1 MDGVVTE
8 GGSAVDESML
18 TGEPVPVSKRVGDKV
33 IGASLNTSGA
43 LVMRSERVGSATML
57 SQIVQMVAQA
67 QRSKAP
73 MQRMADVVASYFV
86 VSVVAIAVL
95 TFFGWGFFG
104 PAPSWVFGLIN
115 AVAVL
120 IIACPCALGLATP
133 TALMAGTGVAA
144 RHGILIKD
152 AEALELIRHDL
163 AHIMA
168 RAVQDIWPDVKVTIG
183 PVRDYGW
190 FYDFDRAEP
199 FTPEDLGQIEARMKQ
214 IINARDPVKTEVWD
228 RDAAIAFYQAKNEP
242 FKVELVEAIP
252 ADQKLR
258 MYWHGHW
265 QDLCRGPHL
274 QHTGQ
279 VPADSFKLMSVAGAY
294 WRGDSRNKQLQRIY
308 GVAFRNREDLK
319 AHLTMLEEAAKRD
332 HRKLGRE
339 MDLFHIQ
346 DEAPGMVFW
355 HPNGW
360 TVYRQLEDY
369 MRGRLKSAGYKEIKT
384 PQVVDRVLWEKSGH
398 WEAYR
403 ENMFIVEVDEEG
415 AKEKRINAL
424 KPMNCP
430 CHVQVYNQGLKSYR
444 DLPLRLAEFG
454 SCHRYESSGS
464 MHGLMRVRGFT
475 QDDAHIFCTE
485 DQIEAECAGFIALLS
500 SVYKDLGFEKFDIKL
515 STRPDVRVGSDEVWD
530 KAENALQK
538 AIEGLGLPYTINPGD
553 GAFYGPKLDFKLTDA
568 IGREWQCGTF
578 QADFNLPVRLDAEFV
593 GEDGAK
599 HRPVMLH
606 RAVLGSFERFIGILI
621 ENYAGKLPF
630 WLAPR
635 QVVVASIVSDADP
648 FVHEITNALIK
659 AGVRA
664 EADTR
669 NEKINYKVR
678 EHSVGK
684 VPVILAIGMKEVEE
698 RTVSVRRLG
707 DTRTETMSLD
717 QALAEFG
724 FAALPPAGH

>member
-1 MDGVVTE
+1 MSQISLTFPDGNIRQYPAGVTPAE
-8 GGSAVDESML
+8 VAASIAPSLAKAAISAQVNGKHWDL
-18 TGEPVPVSKRVGDKV
+18 AWPITGDAT
-33 IGASLNTSGA
+33 IALNT
-43 LVMRSERVGSATML
+43 LKDE
-57 SQIVQMVAQA
+57 
-67 QRSKAP
+67 AP
-73 MQRMADVVASYFV
+73 
-86 VSVVAIAVL
+86 
-95 TFFGWGFFG
+95 
-104 PAPSWVFGLIN
+104 
-115 AVAVL
+115 
-120 IIACPCALGLATP
+120 
-133 TALMAGTGVAA
+133 
-144 RHGILIKD
+144 
-152 AEALELIRHDL
+152 ALELIRHDL

-168 RAVQDIWPDVKVTIG
+168 RAVQEIWPDVKVTIG
-183 PVRDYGW
+183 PVRDQGW
-190 FYDFDRAEP
+190 FYDFDREEP
-199 FTPEDLGQIEARMKQ
+199 FTPEDLGAIEARMKQ
-214 IINARDPVKTEVWD
+214 IINAREPVRTELWERARAVEYY
-228 RDAAIAFYQAKNEP
+228 RGRQEP
-242 FKVELVEAIP
+242 FKLELLDRIP
-252 ADQKLR
+252 EGEDIR
-258 MYWHGHW
+258 MYWHGDW

-279 VPADSFKLMSVAGAY
+279 VPADAFKLTHVAGAY
-294 WRGDSRNKQLQRIY
+294 WLGDASRPMLQRIY
-308 GVAFRNREDLK
+308 GVAFRNRDDLR

-339 MDLFHIQ
+339 MELFHLQ
-346 DEAPGMVFW
+346 EEAPGMVFW

-360 TVYRQLEDY
+360 TIYRVLEDY
-369 MRGRLKSAGYKEIKT
+369 MRGRLRQAGYKEIKT

-430 CHVQVYNQGLKSYR
+430 CHVQVFNQGLKSYR

-464 MHGLMRVRGFT
+464 MHGLMRVRGFV

-485 DQIEAECAGFIALLS
+485 DQIEQECAGFIALLS
-500 SVYKDLGFEKFDIKL
+500 GVYKDLGFEKFDIKL
-515 STRPDVRVGSDEVWD
+515 STRPEVRVGSDEVWD
-530 KAENALQK
+530 KAESALEK
-538 AIEGLGLPYTINPGD
+538 AIQSLGLPYEINPGD

-578 QADFNLPVRLDAEFV
+578 QCDFNLPVRLDAEYV
-593 GEDGAK
+593 GEDGMK

-606 RAVLGSFERFIGILI
+606 RAVLGSFERFIGILL
-621 ENYAGKLPF
+621 ENYAGRLPF

-648 FVHEITNALIK
+648 FVHEVVAALRK

-664 EADTR
+664 EADVR

-684 VPVILAIGMKEVEE
+684 VPVILAIGMQEVEG

-707 DTRTETMSLD
+707 ETRTETMALD
-717 QALAEFG
+717 AALTAFG
-724 FAALPPAGH
+724 FEALPPG

>member
-1 MDGVVTE
+1 MSDI
-8 GGSAVDESML
+8 S
-18 TGEPVPVSKRVGDKV
+18 
-33 IGASLNTSGA
+33 
-43 LVMRSERVGSATML
+43 
-57 SQIVQMVAQA
+57 
-67 QRSKAP
+67 
-73 MQRMADVVASYFV
+73 
-86 VSVVAIAVL
+86 L
-95 TFFGWGFFG
+95 TFPDGNKRDY
-104 PAPSWVFGLIN
+104 PAGVTP
-115 AVAVL
+115 AEVAAS
-120 IIACPCALGLATP
+120 IAPGLAKKAISASVNGAHWDLAWP
-133 TALMAGTGVAA
+133 IAA
-144 RHGILIKD
+144 D
-152 AEALELIRHDL
+152 ATIAIHTLADDAQALELIRHDC

-168 RAVQDIWPDVKVTIG
+168 RAVQEIWPDVKVTIG

-190 FYDFDRAEP
+190 FYDFDREEP
-199 FTPEDLGQIEARMKQ
+199 FTPEDLGAIEARMKQ
-214 IINARDPVKTEVWD
+214 IINAREPVKTEVWE
-228 RDAAIAFYQAKNEP
+228 RARAVEYYRGRQEP
-242 FKVELVEAIP
+242 FKLELIDRIP
-252 ADQKLR
+252 EDQDLR
-258 MYWHGHW
+258 MYWHGNW

-279 VPADSFKLMSVAGAY
+279 VPADAFKLTHVAGAY
-294 WRGDSRNKQLQRIY
+294 WLGDASRPMLQRIY
-308 GVAFRNREDLK
+308 GVAFKNRDDLK

-339 MDLFHIQ
+339 MELFHLQ
-346 DEAPGMVFW
+346 EEAPGMVFW

-360 TVYRQLEDY
+360 TIYRQLEDY
-369 MRGRLKSAGYKEIKT
+369 MRGRLRSAGYKEIKT

-485 DQIEAECAGFIALLS
+485 EQIESECADFITLLAS
-500 SVYKDLGFEKFDIKL
+500 IYKDLGFDSFEIKL
-515 STRPDVRVGSDEVWD
+515 STRPAVRIGKDETWD
-530 KAENALQK
+530 IVEGALENAIRK
-538 AIEGLGLPYTINPGD
+538 TGNAYEIDPGE

-568 IGREWQCGTF
+568 IGRKWQCGTF
-578 QADFNLPVRLDAEFV
+578 QVDAQLPDRLGAEYV

-599 HRPVMLH
+599 HMPYMLH
-606 RAVLGSFERFIGILI
+606 RAILGSFERFIGILL
-621 ENYAGKLPF
+621 ENYGGKLPF

-635 QVVVASIVSDADP
+635 QVVVGSIVSDADP
-648 FVHEITNALIK
+648 FVHEVVAALRK

-664 EADTR
+664 EADVR

-684 VPVILAIGMKEVEE
+684 VPVILAIGMKEVED

-707 DTRTETMSLD
+707 ENRTEVMALD
-717 QALAEFG
+717 AAVAEFG
-724 FAALPPAGH
+724 FAALPPTGG